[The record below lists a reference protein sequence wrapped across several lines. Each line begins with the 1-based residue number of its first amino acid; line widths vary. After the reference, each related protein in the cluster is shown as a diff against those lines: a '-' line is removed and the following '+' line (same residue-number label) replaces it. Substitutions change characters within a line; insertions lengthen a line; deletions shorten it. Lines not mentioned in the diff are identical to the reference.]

1 MQIQHDLK
9 WHCGRC
15 VRVTFG
21 LLAIAILC
29 MTSVPLP
36 HPSPNTAFATP
47 PVPASTNPKD
57 SPSDI
62 ALDPVNADPTDAE
75 PHETSQDQ
83 TQTAQTQFVS
93 IPASRQATN
102 IVIITVKGTIDQVTV
117 RSIQRRLILAEQTG
131 ADAVVFEI
139 DTFGGNAAA
148 ALEIC
153 EIIKNSPIQNTVAWI
168 HPKAYSAGTFIAF
181 ACQEIVMSPIAT
193 IGDCA
198 PILPGLIPVPAAER
212 AKIESPL
219 LAEIVDSSRRHGY
232 DEKLAMAFVAVDIE
246 LWQVENIQTGDR
258 IFVDRVEYGLL
269 FEDEPP
275 KSMRA
280 RASGGPPPGSPGG
293 TQGKQPPK
301 RVLPFHHSAPE
312 DTGPPMTAEQRD
324 AAVEFQQALESSRPI
339 LTNADR
345 GKYILVDVV
354 IDNMQLLVLK
364 TEKAQ
369 RYGIAENLIITS
381 DSDLK
386 TYFGATK
393 ITRFNRTWS
402 ESLVQLLTMWP
413 VKIVLM
419 IVVIIG
425 LVWEM
430 AAPGLGLPGAI
441 GVAALLILIGA
452 PALTGMAQW
461 WDILFICLGILFIA
475 GEIFVIPG
483 FGIAGISGTILL
495 CIGFVGL
502 FIAPHPGGGVFPVS
516 PDGKSDLLRGV
527 VSMLIAI
534 FGSGVAFYMLSKH
547 IGSLPIFNKLVLMET
562 GLSRGPA
569 PATSVFSAM
578 ATGSRILPKSGD
590 VGVAITPLHP
600 IGRARINGQIL
611 DVIADRGVIET
622 GDRICVKSANKL
634 RIFVE
639 KDESA

>member
-1 MQIQHDLK
+1 MRMQTQYGLK
-9 WHCGRC
+9 WRWGRY
-15 VRVTFG
+15 VRVAFG

-29 MTSVPLP
+29 LTSVPLP
-36 HPSPNTAFATP
+36 HPSPSAAFATP
-47 PVPASTNPKD
+47 PVPVSTNPKD
-57 SPSDI
+57 SPSDT
-62 ALDPVNADPTDAE
+62 APDPANADPTDAE
-75 PHETSQDQ
+75 TDKTSQE
-83 TQTAQTQFVS
+83 QTAQTQFVS

-102 IVIITVKGTIDQVTV
+102 VVIITVKGTIDQVTV
-117 RSIQRRLILAEQTG
+117 RSIQRRLILAEQAG

-168 HPKAYSAGTFIAF
+168 HTKAYSAGTFIAF

-198 PILPGLIPVPAAER
+198 PILPGLIPIPPAER

-232 DEKLAMAFVAVDIE
+232 DEKLAIAFVAVDIE
-246 LWQVENIQTGDR
+246 LWQVENLQTGDR
-258 IFVDRVEYGLL
+258 LFVDRVEYGVL

-275 KSMRA
+275 MSMRTQ
-280 RASGGPPPGSPGG
+280 ASGGPPPGSPGG
-293 TQGKQPPK
+293 VQGQQPK
-301 RVLPFHHSAPE
+301 RVLPFHRGFPE
-312 DTGPPMTAEQRD
+312 KSGPPMTAEQRD
-324 AAVEFQQALESSRPI
+324 AAVEFQQALASSRPI

-345 GKYILVDVV
+345 GKYVLVDVV

-369 RYGIAENLIITS
+369 RYGIAENLTITS
-381 DSDLK
+381 DSELK
-386 TYFGATK
+386 TYFGASS
-393 ITRFNRTWS
+393 ITRLDQTWS
-402 ESLVQLLTMWP
+402 ESLVQMLTVWP
-413 VKIVLM
+413 VKIALV
-419 IVVIIG
+419 IIVIIG

-461 WDILFICLGILFIA
+461 WDVLFIFLGILLIA

-483 FGIAGISGTILL
+483 FGIAGISGTIFL
-495 CIGFVGL
+495 CLGFVGL

-527 VSMLIAI
+527 VSMLVAI
-534 FGSGVAFYMLSKH
+534 FGTGVAFYMLSKH
-547 IGSLPIFNKLVLMET
+547 IGSLPIFNKLVLLET

-578 ATGSRILPKSGD
+578 ATGSRILPQKGD

-611 DVIADRGVIET
+611 DVIADRGMIKT